1 MEKQIHTVLYY
12 VDKSEPSLLMRQIY
26 VEGEAYDIFQV
37 SDLKVI

>member
-26 VEGEAYDIFQV
+26 VEGEAYDIFQA